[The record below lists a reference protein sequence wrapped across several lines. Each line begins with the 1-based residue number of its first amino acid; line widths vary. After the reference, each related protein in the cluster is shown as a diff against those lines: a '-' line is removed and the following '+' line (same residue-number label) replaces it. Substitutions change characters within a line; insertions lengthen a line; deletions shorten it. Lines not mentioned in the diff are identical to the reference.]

1 MVTTVKTWSTNLNHA
16 LGSTTDQVVQYRNAM
31 YELKAAFLAAGWTV
45 AWSTNGTS
53 QALLTDY
60 WTNAASIVVAAS
72 GTAHSM
78 IILQAPA
85 GWGSPA
91 SGARYHLLLSAE
103 DSAPSTNPDQFYFIL
118 SPQVFTTTSL
128 TTAPTVA
135 TSVGAISQT
144 TRILDWSSAA
154 EGRASYW
161 YTTGTYQGDVLAF
174 TKLLTSGSFTRSFA
188 VLDPLYARGNNRA
201 IVVYTTNQLL
211 NWYSGPSFGG
221 SAANA
226 SASGAIAFITPASS
240 TSSWT
245 GGADSSGQA
254 GYMPIFSTQNSTGQ
268 SARYY
273 GYLVDVWSLT
283 GGNNAL
289 WNYDD
294 TGDAD
299 AVVLRGFNNIG
310 LPVSSTAPALE

>member
-16 LGSTTDQVVQYRNAM
+16 LGSTTDQVVQYRNAI
-31 YELKAAFLAAGWTV
+31 YQLKATCLAAGWTV

-53 QALLTDY
+53 QGATDY
-60 WTNAASIVVAAS
+60 WTDAASIVVAAS

-78 IILQAPA
+78 IILQAPS

-91 SGARYHLLLSAE
+91 SGAAYHLLLSAE
-103 DSAPSTNPDQFYFIL
+103 DSAPSTNPDEMFFIL

-128 TTAPTVA
+128 TTKPTVA

-144 TRILDWSSAA
+144 ARILDWSTAA

-161 YTTGTYQGDVLAF
+161 HTTGTHDGDVF
-174 TKLLTSGSFTRSFA
+174 MFSKLLTSTSFTRGFA
-188 VLDPLYARGNNRA
+188 LFDPLYARGNNRA
-201 IVVYTTNQLL
+201 LALWTQSTLSNV
-211 NWYSGPSFGG
+211 WSGPTVHG

-226 SASGAIAFITPASS
+226 SASGAATIVTPASGTTGW
-240 TSSWT
+240 TS
-245 GGADSSGQA
+245 GADSSGQA
-254 GYMPIFSTQNSTGQ
+254 GYMPIYATQNSTGQ

-273 GYLVDVWSLT
+273 GYWVDVWSLT
-283 GGNNAL
+283 GASSSL

-299 AVVLRGFNNIG
+299 AVVLRGFNSIG

>member
-1 MVTTVKTWSTNLNHA
+1 MVTTVKTWGSNLNHA
-16 LGSTTDQVVQYRNAM
+16 LGSTTDQVVQYRNAI

-91 SGARYHLLLSAE
+91 SGAAYHLLLSAE
-103 DSAPSTNPDQFYFIL
+103 DSSPSTNPDEMFFIL

-128 TTAPTVA
+128 TTKPTVA

-144 TRILDWSSAA
+144 ARILDWTTAA

-161 YTTGTYQGDVLAF
+161 YTTGTHQGDVF
-174 TKLLTSGSFTRSFA
+174 VFSKLLTSGSFTRSFA
-188 VLDPLYARGNNRA
+188 VVDPLYARGSNRA
-201 IVVYTTNQLL
+201 LASWTPNQLT
-211 NWYSGPSFGG
+211 NWYSIPTFHG

-226 SASGAIAFITPASS
+226 SASNVAALVTPASG
-240 TSSWT
+240 TSAWT
-245 GGADSSGQA
+245 SGADSSGQA
-254 GYMPIFSTQNSTGQ
+254 GYMPIFATQNSTGQ

-283 GGNNAL
+283 GGTSAL